1 MKNFKSTLIYLA
13 VAVLVGA
20 LCYVQSKHPATEK
33 DEKKAKVFENFV
45 ADDINEIHIENL
57 GTTVTALKTP
67 IVLQKGA
74 KDTWQITEPV
84 KLPADESTLRS
95 LLTSVGD
102 FTPDLAIE
110 KPDLKEFGLDQP
122 QARCTFK
129 SKTGATFVLLIG
141 NKDMTGS
148 SAYVKTGDKD
158 TVYMVPSYSTDSL
171 HKGVD
176 DYRDHNFIQTDPVV
190 AGKIQVTRGGK
201 TFAFEKDKDNNWNMT
216 LPLQARADA
225 SKIRDL
231 LNTISSLRAQS
242 FVTDHPSGLSQ
253 YGLSSPNLRVEVWP
267 SDGGPSKA
275 ILVGHEKD
283 KASGLYAKTADSP
296 TVALIGEYFDK
307 NMDLKPSD
315 YRDKS
320 ILQFDAGKA
329 KVLTIHRGSQ
339 AFTYQKD
346 DKGQWS
352 CPGRPNAQTEASTLA
367 SQLAG
372 ITISDFPDHPT
383 GTGLSAPLFTAEAG
397 LSDGTTHVFEFGN
410 RDNGKVYLSAD
421 SSKEIYEA
429 PDVVVSQIEGYYN
442 TILTPVAV
450 THPAPTPQK

>member
-33 DEKKAKVFENFV
+33 EEKKAKVFENFV

-57 GTTVTALKTP
+57 GTTVTALRTP

-74 KDTWQITEPV
+74 KDTWRITEPV

-95 LLTSVGD
+95 LLTSVGG

-129 SKTGATFVLLIG
+129 SKAGTTFTLLIG

-171 HKGVD
+171 HKGID
-176 DYRDHNFIQTDPVV
+176 DYRDHTFLQTDPVV
-190 AGKIQVTRGGK
+190 AKKIQVIRDGK
-201 TFAFEKDKDNNWNMT
+201 TLAFEKDKDNNWNMI

-231 LNTISSLRAQS
+231 LSTLSSLRAQS
-242 FVTDHPSGLSQ
+242 FVTDHPSGLAQ
-253 YGLSSPNLRVEVWP
+253 YGLSPPHLRVEVWP

-275 ILVGHEKD
+275 ILVGHKKD
-283 KASGLYAKTADSP
+283 KSAGLYAKTADAP
-296 TVALIGEYFDK
+296 TIALIGEYFDK

-320 ILQFDAGKA
+320 ILQFDSGKA
-329 KVLTIHRGSQ
+329 KGLAIHRGSKVF
-339 AFTYQKD
+339 AYQKD

-367 SQLAG
+367 AQLAG
-372 ITISDFPDHPT
+372 ITIMDFPDHPT
-383 GTGLSAPLFTAEAG
+383 GTGLSSPLFTAEVDMT
-397 LSDGTTHVFEFGN
+397 DGTQRVFNFGN
-410 RDNGKVYLSAD
+410 HDNGKVYLSVD
-421 SSKEIYEA
+421 PSKDVYEV
-429 PDVVVSQIEGYYN
+429 PDVVVSQMEGYYN
-442 TILTPVAV
+442 TILTPV
-450 THPAPTPQK
+450 PAASPASNK